1 MRKPFFTM
9 TALYDYQLE
18 SVDHIESLI
27 RAGIPGVIDGSDM
40 GTGKTIVTVELLR
53 RLDVPTVV
61 VCPKVSVPAWEDWG
75 RRGTTDFAAIG
86 YDKLRTGT
94 TAFGKWEMRRC
105 WSTTLH
111 KFQEERVR
119 FIWDQSVSCVVFDE
133 GHRCSAEDSQNAL
146 MMRGAKEQGLTTVIV
161 TATPAENP
169 LQLKAIGYTL
179 GLHNWKDF
187 EAFARKYGCYTG
199 KFAPLQWT
207 KDEARQ
213 KMFLEKLHAEMW
225 PRRGVRVRK
234 TDPRV
239 ASRFAKGL
247 ISTELVTVDEDAA
260 EKLEGVAKI
269 QWESVQ
275 HARSTGASE
284 QHPMVLF
291 LRTMQELE
299 LLMVPALVELVNEAV
314 QKGAV
319 CPVFV
324 NYSGTI
330 DALLDKFPGAPVIDG
345 RNSRP
350 AYRQSCMEAFQRDEA
365 PVMLLQAQAGSE
377 SISLHD
383 LNGRHP
389 RVGFSLPP
397 LSARLFKQE
406 TGRIDRAG
414 TLTEWMFRVLVAA
427 GTQQEKVKKK
437 LDLKVSNLDTLV
449 DGDLNM
455 FA

>member
-1 MRKPFFTM
+1 M

-18 SVDHIESLI
+18 SVDHTESLI
-27 RAGIPGVIDGSDM
+27 RSGLPGVIDGSDM

-61 VCPKVSVPAWEDWG
+61 VCPKVSVPAWEDWAA
-75 RRGTTDFAAIG
+75 RGGTDFAAIG

-94 TAFGKWEMRRC
+94 TPFGKWEFKRC
-105 WSTTLH
+105 WDPVKKTFRMEKT
-111 KFQEERVR
+111 R
-119 FIWDQSVSCVVFDE
+119 FVWGQSVSCAVFDE
-133 GHRCSAEDSQNAL
+133 AHRCSAVDSQNAL
-146 MMRGAKEQGLTTVIV
+146 MLKAAREQGLTVVMV

-169 LQLKAIGYTL
+169 LQMRAIGYAL

-187 EAFARKYGCYTG
+187 YGGFIQKYGCYSGT
-199 KFAPLQWT
+199 FAPFQWT

-213 KMFLEKLHAEMW
+213 RVFLEKLHATIW
-225 PRRGVRVRK
+225 PAKGVRVRK
-234 TDPRV
+234 SDPRV
-239 ASRFAKGL
+239 SARFARGV
-247 ISTELVTVDEDAA
+247 ISTDLVEVDTDAA
-260 EKLEGVAKI
+260 ERLEGVAKA
-269 QWESVQ
+269 QWDLVQ
-275 HARSTGASE
+275 HARLTGASE
-284 QHPMVLF
+284 EHPMVKF

-299 LLMVPALVELVNEAV
+299 LLMVPSLVELVNEAV
-314 QKGAV
+314 EKGAV

-350 AYRQSCMEAFQRDEA
+350 AYRQSCMEAFQRDEV
-365 PVMLLQAQAGSE
+365 PVLLLQAQAGSE

-449 DGDLNM
+449 DGDLNP
-455 FA
+455 FT